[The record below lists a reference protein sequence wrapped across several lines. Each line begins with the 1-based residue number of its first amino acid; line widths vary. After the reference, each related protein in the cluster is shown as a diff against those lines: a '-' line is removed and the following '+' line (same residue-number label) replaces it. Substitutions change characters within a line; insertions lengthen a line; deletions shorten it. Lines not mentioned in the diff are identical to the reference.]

1 MNCETPVCL
10 IVYIYFDVIT
20 NWKLIQKGVLGN
32 LTKYD
37 IIPPFYSCVTTKWL
51 NINYYSIPAYCNTYS
66 YYTVIII
73 IMYQTCLI
81 FMFYVLFF
89 MLEFWVF
96 VSSMNWTR
104 LKIKRV
110 KYVWTNAS

>member
-51 NINYYSIPAYCNTYS
+51 NLNYYSIPACCNTYS
-66 YYTVIII
+66 DYD
-73 IMYQTCLI
+73 YQTCLI

-110 KYVWTNAS
+110 KYVWANAS